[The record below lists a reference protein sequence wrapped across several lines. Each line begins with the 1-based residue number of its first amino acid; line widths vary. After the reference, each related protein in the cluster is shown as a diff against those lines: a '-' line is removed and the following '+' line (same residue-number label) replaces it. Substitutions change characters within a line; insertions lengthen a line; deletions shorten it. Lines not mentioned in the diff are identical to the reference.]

1 MQFRA
6 IRGSLGRMHARP
18 VATLVALALA
28 SACSAGA
35 PADAPA
41 RPRAPLPGPA
51 SGPSVPPVQ
60 AQAGPPPAAPGFR
73 LGDAVVPL
81 AYELELE
88 LDPRLTRYQGRVAI
102 DVRIDEPVRSIWLHA
117 ADLAVDG
124 AHLEQL
130 AGDGRTGSD
139 APELVRADVQVEP
152 NPGAGAAAERSGA
165 PDPVPSSE
173 VIRLDLEQP
182 VAPGRA
188 RLVLTFVGHYGRR
201 VGIFRQEVGGNA
213 YVFSDFEPV
222 DARRAFPCLD
232 EPRWKTPW
240 RISLTVPAGMHGLSN
255 MPVERAEPLPRG
267 QTRVHFA
274 PTRPLPT
281 YLVAVA
287 AGPFELVDAPGA
299 LVPLRVVV
307 PRGRA
312 AWAQDALAV
321 APRLLA
327 IVQDY
332 FGTPVPF
339 PKLDL
344 ISVPEMNGAMENPG
358 LITVASHIL
367 LSDPDRPAI
376 PQRRFLAL
384 VIAHE
389 FAHLWFGDLVT
400 PAEWRELWLNEGL
413 ATWLADKALLA
424 LWPERRPELDQVA
437 SREEAMREDQADS
450 RAVRPPAAQI
460 TSREALGTIFDT
472 ITYKKGGAIV
482 AMLEDWIGE
491 DALRQAL
498 RAYVAAHAD
507 GNADTEALIQALVAA
522 TEREVRAPLR
532 AFLEQPGVPLVH
544 AELSCTPRPGRAARA
559 MDVAVILSQRRYLPL
574 GEAEG
579 GAPAATATW
588 HVPVCMRYDAGAGA
602 SAESCVLLDAPEQRV
617 ALDVAHCP
625 AWLVPNAGAHGYYR
639 YTMPA
644 ATLAPL
650 GRAPLASREAVDLAH
665 GVRALLRSG
674 DLAADQA
681 LAVAHALGTRSERHV
696 VEAIIDLL
704 VEIER
709 HVLPPER
716 QERFRA
722 RVRSLFG
729 ARARLLGLA
738 PAPGESEENTLLR
751 PRLIAFAGRWG
762 REPELLRATRQLAE
776 TWLRTGQGIAPG
788 MIEVVLAVAAAGG
801 DEALFRN
808 MERALRAADPAK
820 ESDAETRQQVL
831 AAALSAFDDPALV
844 ARVLTMLD
852 DSALP
857 LTVRNRL
864 LFGLLERR
872 DALPAALAHLEARK
886 QTLVGSRAGRLLL
899 FTLLITAPLCSDGD
913 VERARALGALLV
925 EYGVVPRAFLAEHER
940 SMATTARTCDRMR
953 AVHAEGVST
962 FYR

>member
-1 MQFRA
+1 MC
-6 IRGSLGRMHARP
+6 SWP
-18 VATLVALALA
+18 VATFVAVLLAA
-28 SACSAGA
+28 GCGAGA
-35 PADAPA
+35 PAGRRVPHPEPIHGPTHGPTGQVSDIETPGQ
-41 RPRAPLPGPA
+41 RA
-51 SGPSVPPVQ
+51 
-60 AQAGPPPAAPGFR
+60 PAAPGFR

-81 AYELELE
+81 AYELDLE

-124 AHLEQL
+124 AHLEQR
-130 AGDGRTGSD
+130 AGDGREGSSPP
-139 APELVRADVQVEP
+139 ALVRADVQIEP
-152 NPGAGAAAERSGA
+152 NPGAGAAAEQPGT

-201 VGIFRQEVGGNA
+201 VGVFRQEVGGDA
-213 YVFSDFEPV
+213 YVFSDFEPL
-222 DARRAFPCLD
+222 DARRAFPCFD

-255 MPVERAEPLPRG
+255 MPVERTEPLPRG

-287 AGPFELVDAPGA
+287 AGPFELVDGPAA

-312 AWAQDALAV
+312 AWAQDALAM

-327 IVQDY
+327 IVQEY

-344 ISVPEMNGAMENPG
+344 ISVPDLNGAMENPG

-376 PQRRFLAL
+376 PQRRLLAL

-389 FAHLWFGDLVT
+389 LAHLWFGDLVT
-400 PAEWRELWLNEGL
+400 PADWRELWLNEGL

-424 LWPERRPELDQVA
+424 FWPEHRPELDQVA
-437 SREEAMREDQADS
+437 SREEAMLQDQAGS
-450 RAVRPPAAQI
+450 RAVRPPGDRIA
-460 TSREALGTIFDT
+460 SREALGSIFDT

-482 AMLEDWIGE
+482 AMVEDWMGE

-507 GNADTEALIQALVAA
+507 GNADTEALIRTLVAA
-522 TEREVRAPLR
+522 TGRDVRAPLG
-532 AFLEQPGVPLVH
+532 AFLDQPGVPLVH
-544 AELSCTPRPGRAARA
+544 AELACTPRPGRAARA
-559 MDVAVILSQRRYLPL
+559 VDVAVTLSQRRYLPL
-574 GEAEG
+574 GQGEDGAPDAS
-579 GAPAATATW
+579 APAAPATW
-588 HVPVCMRYDAGAGA
+588 HVPVCIRYDAGAGA

-639 YTMPA
+639 YDMPA
-644 ATLAPL
+644 AALAAL
-650 GRAPLASREAVDLAH
+650 GRAPLTGREAVDLAH
-665 GVRALLRSG
+665 GIRALLRSG

-681 LAVAHALGTRSERHV
+681 LALADALATRSERHV

-704 VEIER
+704 AEIER
-709 HVLPPER
+709 HVLLPER

-722 RVRSLFG
+722 HVRALFG
-729 ARARLLGLA
+729 ARARALGLE
-738 PAPGESEENTLLR
+738 PVPGESEEDTLLR
-751 PRLIAFAGRWG
+751 PKLVAFAGRWG
-762 REPELLRATRQLAE
+762 REPGLLRAARQHAE

-801 DEALFRN
+801 DEALFRS
-808 MERALRAADPAK
+808 MERALRATDPARQS
-820 ESDAETRQQVL
+820 EDETRQQVL

-844 ARVLTMLD
+844 ARVLALID

-864 LFGLLERR
+864 LIGLLERR
-872 DALPAALAHLEARK
+872 DSLPAALAHLEGRK
-886 QTLVGSRAGRLLL
+886 QALVGSRAGRLLL
-899 FTLLITAPLCSDGD
+899 FTLLIGAPLCSDGD
-913 VERARALGALLV
+913 LERARALGALLV
-925 EYGVVPRAFLAEHER
+925 EYGVVPRAFLAEQEPG
-940 SMATTARTCDRMR
+940 MAATARTCGHMR
-953 AVHAEGVST
+953 AAHAEGVAK